1 MKRRTFLLTSAASAA
16 LLPMAANAAGDM
28 NPAIA
33 PLYEAAR
40 PEGEVTW
47 YVVPMDSETAERVG
61 KKFTELF
68 PGIKVNVVRST
79 ATVAFQ
85 RLNQDIDTGVANCDV
100 LTTSNMA
107 HAEDLKGR
115 ELLTKYNPVRRE
127 EVLPAFQGVD
137 PDDMYH
143 VTTAGPMGI
152 VYNTD
157 QVSSEDAP
165 TNWPDLLDPK
175 WKGKIAIG
183 HPGFS
188 GYVGI
193 WAVKMRELYG
203 WEFFEKLVE
212 QDPYIGR
219 SSIDVVTTS
228 AAGETAVGAGPTTSA
243 LIAAEKGNP
252 MAIVAPTDGLVV
264 ITSPSMILKNAPHPE
279 AAKLFMEFLLS
290 KDIAEMTVEKFS
302 TPIRGDVQVREG
314 VIPLSEVK
322 VITASKDQIISQVS
336 ETAEMFRDT
345 FGI

>member
-1 MKRRTFLLTSAASAA
+1 MKRRTFLMATAAATA
-16 LLPMAANAAGDM
+16 LLPLGLRAESHMSD
-28 NPAIA
+28 AIA
-33 PLYEAAR
+33 ALYEAAK

-61 KKFTELF
+61 QKFTELY

-100 LTTSNMA
+100 LTTSSLA

-115 ELLTKYNPVRRE
+115 DLLTQYTPVRKE

-137 PDDMYH
+137 PDDTYH
-143 VTTAGPMGI
+143 ITTAGPMGI
-152 VYNTD
+152 VYNTSE
-157 QVSSEDAP
+157 VSAEEAP
-165 TNWPDLLDPK
+165 KNWPDLLDPK
-175 WKGKIAIG
+175 WKGKLAIG

-203 WEFFEKLVE
+203 WEFFEKLAGQE
-212 QDPYIGR
+212 PYVGR
-219 SSIDVVTTS
+219 SSIDVVTTT
-228 AAGETAVGAGPTTSA
+228 AAGETVVGAGPTTSA

-252 MAIVAPTDGLVV
+252 MAMLAPTDGLVV
-264 ITSPSMILKNAPHPE
+264 ISSPSMILKDAPHPE
-279 AAKLFMEFLLS
+279 AAKLFMEFLLGTE
-290 KDIAEMTVEKFS
+290 IAEMTAEQFS
-302 TPIRGDVQVREG
+302 TPIRGDVAVREG
-314 VIPLSEVK
+314 VIPLGEVK
-322 VITASKDQIISQVS
+322 VLTASKTQIIDEVS

>member
-1 MKRRTFLLTSAASAA
+1 MKRRTFLLTTAAMTALMPLGAQAQGQMSEAIAA
-16 LLPMAANAAGDM
+16 L
-28 NPAIA
+28 
-33 PLYEAAR
+33 YETAK

-61 KKFTELF
+61 QKFTELY

-100 LTTSNMA
+100 LTTSSLA

-115 ELLTKYNPVRRE
+115 DLLTAYTPIRKE

-137 PDDMYH
+137 PEDTYH
-143 VTTAGPMGI
+143 ITTAGPMGI
-152 VYNTD
+152 VYNTND
-157 QVSSEDAP
+157 VSAEDAP
-165 TNWPDLLDPK
+165 KNWPDLLDRK
-175 WKGKIAIG
+175 WKGKLAIG

-212 QDPYIGR
+212 LEPYVGR
-219 SSIDVVTTS
+219 SSIDVVTTT
-228 AAGETAVGAGPTTSA
+228 AAGETIVGAGPTTSA
-243 LIAAEKGNP
+243 LISAEKGNP
-252 MAIVAPTDGLVV
+252 VAMLAPTDGLVV
-264 ITSPSMILKNAPHPE
+264 ITSPSMILKDAPHPE
-279 AAKLFMEFLLS
+279 AAKLFMEFLLGTE
-290 KDIAEMTVEKFS
+290 IAEMTAEQFS
-302 TPIRGDVQVREG
+302 TPIRGDVAVREG
-314 VIPLSEVK
+314 VIPLGEVK
-322 VITASKDQIISQVS
+322 VLSATKEQIIDEVS

>member
-1 MKRRTFLLTSAASAA
+1 MKRRTFLMATAATAA
-16 LLPMAANAAGDM
+16 LLPVGAKAASHMSDEIAA
-28 NPAIA
+28 
-33 PLYEAAR
+33 LYDRAK

-47 YVVPMDSETAERVG
+47 YVVPMDSETAERCG
-61 KKFTELF
+61 QLFTSLY

-85 RLNQDIDTGVANCDV
+85 RLNQDLDTGVANCDV
-100 LTTSNMA
+100 LTTSNIA

-115 ELLTKYNPVRRE
+115 DLLTQYTPIRKE
-127 EVLPAFQGVD
+127 EVLPAFQGTD

-152 VYNTD
+152 VYNTND
-157 QVSSEDAP
+157 VSEADAP
-165 TNWPDLLDPK
+165 KNWPDLLDPK
-175 WKGKIAIG
+175 WKGKLAIG

-212 QDPYIGR
+212 QDPYVGR
-219 SSIDVVTTS
+219 SSIDVVTTT
-228 AAGETAVGAGPTTSA
+228 AAGETQVGAGPTTSA
-243 LIAAEKGNP
+243 LISAEKGNP
-252 MAIVAPTDGLVV
+252 MAMLAPTDGLVV
-264 ITSPSMILKNAPHPE
+264 ITSPSCILKNAPHPE
-279 AAKLFMEFLLS
+279 AAKLFMEFLMGTE
-290 KDIAEMTVEKFS
+290 IAELTAENFS
-302 TPIRGDVQVREG
+302 TPIRGDVKVRDG

-322 VITASKDQIISQVS
+322 VITANKDQIINEVS

>member
-1 MKRRTFLLTSAASAA
+1 MKRRTFLMASAASAA
-16 LLPMAANAAGDM
+16 LLPLAAKAESHMSD
-28 NPAIA
+28 AIA
-33 PLYEAAR
+33 ALYEKAK
-40 PEGEVTW
+40 PEGEITW
-47 YVVPMDSETAERVG
+47 YVVPMDSETAERCG
-61 KKFTELF
+61 QLFTSLY

-85 RLNQDIDTGVANCDV
+85 RLNQDLDTGVANCDV
-100 LTTSNMA
+100 LTTSNVA

-115 ELLTKYNPVRRE
+115 DLLTQYAPIRKE
-127 EVLPAFQGVD
+127 EVLPAFQGAD

-152 VYNTD
+152 VYNTED
-157 QVSSEDAP
+157 VSEADAP
-165 TNWPDLLDPK
+165 KNWPDLLDPK
-175 WKGKIAIG
+175 WKGKLAIG

-203 WEFFEKLVE
+203 WEYFEKLVE
-212 QDPYIGR
+212 QDPYVGR
-219 SSIDVVTTS
+219 SSIDVVTTT
-228 AAGETAVGAGPTTSA
+228 AAGETIVGAGPTTSA

-252 MAIVAPTDGLVV
+252 MAMLAPTDGLVV
-264 ITSPSMILKNAPHPE
+264 ITSPSCILKNAPHPE
-279 AAKLFMEFLLS
+279 AAKLFMEFLLGQEIGELTS
-290 KDIAEMTVEKFS
+290 ENFS
-302 TPIRGDVQVREG
+302 TSIRGDVPVREG

-322 VITASKDQIISQVS
+322 VITATKDQIINEVS

>member
-1 MKRRTFLLTSAASAA
+1 MKRRTFLMATAASAA
-16 LLPMAANAAGDM
+16 LLPVAVRAASHMSDQIAA
-28 NPAIA
+28 
-33 PLYEAAR
+33 LYEMAK

-61 KKFTELF
+61 QLFTSIY

-85 RLNQDIDTGVANCDV
+85 RLNQDIDTGVNNCDV
-100 LTTSNMA
+100 LTTSNIA
-107 HAEDLKGR
+107 HAEDLKARG
-115 ELLTKYNPVRRE
+115 LLTQYSPIRKE
-127 EVLPAFQGVD
+127 EVLAAFQGAD

-152 VYNTD
+152 VYNTND
-157 QVSSEDAP
+157 VSEADAP
-165 TNWPDLLDPK
+165 KNWPDLLDPK
-175 WKGKIAIG
+175 WKGKLAIG

-203 WEFFEKLVE
+203 WEFFEKLVD
-212 QDPYIGR
+212 QDPYVGR
-219 SSIDVVTTS
+219 SSIDVVTTT
-228 AAGETAVGAGPTTSA
+228 AAGETSVGAGPTTSA

-252 MAIVAPTDGLVV
+252 IAMLAPTDGLVV
-264 ITSPSMILKNAPHPE
+264 ITSPSCILKDAPHPE
-279 AAKLFMEFLLS
+279 AAKLFMEFLLGTE
-290 KDIAEMTVEKFS
+290 IAELTAENFS
-302 TPIRGDVQVREG
+302 TPIRGDVAVRDG

-322 VITASKDQIISQVS
+322 VITATKDQIINEVS